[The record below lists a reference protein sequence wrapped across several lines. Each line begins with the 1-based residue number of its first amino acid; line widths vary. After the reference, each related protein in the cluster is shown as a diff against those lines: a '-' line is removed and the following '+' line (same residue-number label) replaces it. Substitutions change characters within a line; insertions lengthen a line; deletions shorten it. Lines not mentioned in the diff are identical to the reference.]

1 MSTGD
6 RLPVTDELKLETND
20 GAQDLGMFVK
30 PAITYTP
37 CVLSIFRSLI
47 LKKNGPKNKF
57 PDDALKEIVFGVIPF
72 VDSNDMDAVLATC
85 VNLK

>member
-1 MSTGD
+1 M
-6 RLPVTDELKLETND
+6 L
-20 GAQDLGMFVK
+20 VK

-57 PDDALKEIVFGVIPF
+57 PDDDSKEIVFGVVPS
-72 VDSNDMDAVLATC
+72 VDSNDMDAVLAVC